1 MSLEKKIM
9 EEMKAAM
16 KSKNKTA
23 LEALRAVK
31 SAILLAKTD
40 GSGNEELSE
49 TDEISILQK
58 QIKMRRDAAEQFSE
72 QGRNEM
78 AENELNQIEVIEKF
92 LPEQLSEEDVV
103 AEVTKIIEKTGASEM
118 KDMGKVMKLANER
131 LAGKADGKAIADA
144 VKKQLGK

>member
-40 GSGNEELSE
+40 GSGSEGLSE
-49 TDEISILQK
+49 ADEISILQK

-72 QGRNEM
+72 QGRSEM
-78 AENELNQIEVIEKF
+78 AENELNQVEVIEKF
-92 LPEQLSEEDVV
+92 LPEQLSEEDVL
-103 AEVTKIIEKTGASEM
+103 AEVTKIIEETGASEM

>member
-103 AEVTKIIEKTGASEM
+103 VEVTKIIEETGASEM

>member
-49 TDEISILQK
+49 ADEISILQK

-103 AEVTKIIEKTGASEM
+103 VEVTKIIEETGASEM

>member
-49 TDEISILQK
+49 ADEISILQK

>member
-1 MSLEKKIM
+1 
-9 EEMKAAM
+9 M

-23 LEALRAVK
+23 LEALRAIK

-49 TDEISILQK
+49 ADEISILQK

-103 AEVTKIIEKTGASEM
+103 VEVTKIIEETGASEM